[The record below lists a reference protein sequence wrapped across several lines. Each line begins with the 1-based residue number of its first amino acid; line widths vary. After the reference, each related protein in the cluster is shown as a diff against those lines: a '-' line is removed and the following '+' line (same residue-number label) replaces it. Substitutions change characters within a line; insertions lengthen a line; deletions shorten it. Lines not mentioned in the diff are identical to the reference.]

1 MVPIACLGCFGE
13 ILIARLMGN
22 RERGQLGGWRFAEEG
37 LFQVDHQPTC
47 AWRFV
52 SPSVLEPN
60 NDASSASGQTCFGD
74 KLDCVG
80 SF

>member
-1 MVPIACLGCFGE
+1 MVLIACLGCFGE
-13 ILIARLMGN
+13 ILIAHLMGN

-60 NDASSASGQTCFGD
+60 KMMQVQRAAKHVSVTS
-74 KLDCVG
+74 
-80 SF
+80 